1 MWSRLHRYLLVELL
15 REEGYTVIEA
25 EDGKDALDK
34 FDTDV
39 DVIIS
44 DFNMP
49 KMNGAEL
56 FWATQN
62 VNVKFILTSGHFD
75 PIQVG
80 AVIDAGASFVGKPFR
95 LEEILKMVCDN

>member
-62 VNVKFILTSGHFD
+62 VNEIV
-75 PIQVG
+75 
-80 AVIDAGASFVGKPFR
+80 KPFEAKNK
-95 LEEILKMVCDN
+95 EEASKHIIKELAKIHRGLND